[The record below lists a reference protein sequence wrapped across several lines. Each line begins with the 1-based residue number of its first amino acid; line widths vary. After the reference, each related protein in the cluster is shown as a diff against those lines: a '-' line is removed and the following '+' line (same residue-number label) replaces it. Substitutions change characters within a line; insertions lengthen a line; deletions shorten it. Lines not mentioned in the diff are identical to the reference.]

1 MNTDASTICETVWQ
15 RWGATSSNLL
25 QVLIEIQDRL
35 RGGIPDEVLERLADK
50 SGLAVAEIRGVVE
63 FYSFLHL
70 MPHGQYDVLFSDN
83 ITDRFQG
90 SHELIR
96 QFCRLLDIEP
106 GTTREDQRLS
116 LDFTS
121 CTGMSDQGPAM
132 LVNGL
137 AIPRLTADRI
147 ATIAHL
153 IGTAQPLDQWPRELF
168 DVDANI
174 QREDILLQT
183 GFTSGAAVH
192 RARET
197 GGEAVLDELEKAGL
211 RGRGGAGFPTAKKW
225 RFCRAT
231 PAEDR
236 VVVCNADEG
245 EPGTFKDRV
254 LLQHFFDRLIEG
266 MRLCALT
273 IGAATG
279 FIYLRGEYRYLL
291 PALQSQLEAC
301 RKQGLLGGDFDIRI
315 HLGAGA
321 YICGEESALLESL
334 EGKRGIPRN
343 RPPFP
348 VNAGYLGL
356 PTVVNNVESFVAA
369 AMIVEQG
376 ADWFLSRGTET
387 STGTK
392 LLSISG
398 DCARPGV
405 YEYPF
410 GTSIRNILEDCG
422 ADDPQMVQVAG
433 AAGTMIGEKDFD
445 RCISFDD
452 VATGGSFM
460 IFDRSRDL
468 PEIIGNFIAFFVH
481 ESCGFCTPC
490 RVGTSLLQKRFDKLL
505 SGRASRLD
513 LEKMQQIGTLMK
525 ATSHC
530 GLGATAP
537 NALLDSLKNFP
548 SMYEDRLA
556 STQFEP
562 AFILEDALQE
572 ARTLADSGVKS

>member
-1 MNTDASTICETVWQ
+1 MSTICEAVWMK
-15 RWGATSSNLL
+15 WGAVPSSLL

-35 RGGIPDEVLERLADK
+35 PGGIPDEALDTLAEK
-50 SGLAVAEIRGVVE
+50 SGLPKAEIRGIIE

-70 MPHGQYDVLFSDN
+70 APHGQYDVLFSDN
-83 ITDRFQG
+83 ITDRIQG
-90 SHELIR
+90 NQKLVG

-106 GTTREDQRLS
+106 GKTRADQRLS
-116 LDFTS
+116 LGFTS
-121 CTGMSDQGPAM
+121 CTGMSDQGPAL

-137 AIPRLTADRI
+137 AIPRLTSEKI
-147 ATIAHL
+147 ATIARL
-153 IGTAQPLDQWPRELF
+153 VEAGQPIDLWPRTLF
-168 DVDANI
+168 EVDANI
-174 QREDILLQT
+174 QRTDILLQS
-183 GFTSGAAVH
+183 GFTSGAAVQH
-192 RARET
+192 AREI
-197 GGEAVLDELEKAGL
+197 GSEAVLDELERAGL
-211 RGRGGAGFPTAKKW
+211 RGRGGAGFPTARKW
-225 RFCRAT
+225 RFCRDT
-231 PAEDR
+231 PADKR

-254 LLQHFFDRLIEG
+254 LLQHYFDRLIEG
-266 MRLCALT
+266 MRLCAET

-279 FIYLRGEYRYLL
+279 FIYLRGEYRYLM
-291 PALQSQLEAC
+291 PALQTQLQAG
-301 RKQGLLGGDFDIRI
+301 RNQGLLGKDFDIRI

-369 AMIVEQG
+369 AMILEQG
-376 ADWFLSRGTET
+376 ADWFLSRGTDT
-387 STGTK
+387 SVGTK

-398 DCARPGV
+398 DCARPGI

-410 GTSIRNILEDCG
+410 GISIRKILEDCG
-422 ADDPQMVQVAG
+422 ATDPQMVQIAG

-460 IFDRSRDL
+460 IFDQTRDL
-468 PEIIGNFIAFFVH
+468 FEIIANFIAFFVH

-513 LEKMQQIGTLMK
+513 LEKMRQIGALMK
-525 ATSHC
+525 AASHC
-530 GLGATAP
+530 SLGATAS
-537 NALLDSLKNFP
+537 NALLDSLKHFP
-548 SMYEDRLA
+548 AMYEARLGL
-556 STQFEP
+556 TQFEP
-562 AFILEDALQE
+562 AFDLEEALRE
-572 ARTLADSGVKS
+572 ARTLAESGAKS